1 MGKSEGR
8 AMQAMRALGAVS
20 AVFTVASLLLTVWTL
35 TTDRFHTGIDWVEV
49 AHRYD
54 IQSTYNLSPVDVAFI
69 AKQVTWAMQR
79 GDLAP
84 FAWVQIGINTL
95 LLGVLLVCALQM
107 TGGKRDYAWPF
118 VLVMI
123 GMAVYWYTAPTALT
137 QHMGDPVAFLMVT
150 EPAWRGWS
158 PIVNSHFWLW
168 APALALL
175 LLALSRG
182 SARSVELTST

>member
-1 MGKSEGR
+1 MSKSKGR
-8 AMQAMRALGAVS
+8 ALQALRVLGAVS
-20 AVFTVASLLLTVWTL
+20 AGFAIVCLLLTVWTL
-35 TTDRFHTGIDWVEV
+35 ATDRFHTGIDWVEV

-54 IQSTYNLSPVDVAFI
+54 IQATYNLSPVDVALI

-84 FAWVQIGINTL
+84 FAWVQIAINTL

-107 TGGKRDYAWPF
+107 MGGKRDYAWPF
-118 VLVMI
+118 ALVMS
-123 GMAVYWYTAPTALT
+123 GMALYWYTAPTALT

-150 EPAWRGWS
+150 EPAWLSWS
-158 PIVNSHFWLW
+158 PIVASHIWLW

-175 LLALSRG
+175 CLALSRG
-182 SARSVELTST
+182 TAGAKEHTPT